1 MPIFVNTECAH
12 CTKPNHFDLGKLRKE
27 DGIFEKRKILT
38 RKHSMA
44 NRASRN
50 FGCGV
55 FLILIAALDILIYRI
70 SK

>member
-1 MPIFVNTECAH
+1 MAIFVNTECAH
-12 CTKPNHFDLGKLRKE
+12 YTKPNRFDLGKLRKE
-27 DGIFEKRKILT
+27 DGIFEKRKILL
-38 RKHSMA
+38 RKYSMT

-55 FLILIAALDILIYRI
+55 FLILIAALDILINRI